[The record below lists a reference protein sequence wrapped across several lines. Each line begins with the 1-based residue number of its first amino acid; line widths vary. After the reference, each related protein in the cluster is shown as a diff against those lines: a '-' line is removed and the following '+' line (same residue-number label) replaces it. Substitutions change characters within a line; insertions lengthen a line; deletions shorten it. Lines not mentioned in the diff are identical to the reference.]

1 MALMR
6 SIGAVRDWT
15 AGWYTMKPLSG
26 REMIPGFQ
34 FSAHLGDWSACA
46 AYRLGA
52 QRVQRSVLSRRV
64 LPAWAPTRMAAAQGR
79 FADRDCH
86 AEDHVQRVESLR
98 P

>member
-15 AGWYTMKPLSG
+15 VGRYTMKPLSG

-34 FSAHLGDWSACA
+34 FSAHLGDWSACGA
-46 AYRLGA
+46 SRLRATRATVRPEPSRLTFLGA
-52 QRVQRSVLSRRV
+52 
-64 LPAWAPTRMAAAQGR
+64 TRMAAVQGR
-79 FADRDCH
+79 FPDRDCH

>member
-15 AGWYTMKPLSG
+15 VGWYTMKPLSG

-34 FSAHLGDWSACA
+34 FSAHLGDWSACG
-46 AYRLGA
+46 AYRLARNAWNGP
-52 QRVQRSVLSRRV
+52 VLSRRV
-64 LPAWAPTRMAAAQGR
+64 LPSWAPTRMAAVQGG